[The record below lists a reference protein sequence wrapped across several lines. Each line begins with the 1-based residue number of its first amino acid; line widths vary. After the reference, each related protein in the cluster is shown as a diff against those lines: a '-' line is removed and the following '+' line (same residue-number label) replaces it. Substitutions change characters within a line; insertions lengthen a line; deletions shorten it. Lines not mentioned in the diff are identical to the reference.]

1 MSLFFYCYSP
11 RTLWTIHTFKNH
23 SSESCKNETFVTYPS
38 YDTTKTTR
46 SSPVLASRQ
55 KSRVMNPNIHFTL
68 TDDGVY
74 NTKSLQALCS
84 IVVTKQIKTYI
95 DINKPDIPNVFKQN
109 IREVWKD
116 SILYCDEQL
125 PEYFEYEKIY
135 LNNPSKID
143 VVAIMQSDEILPCL
157 DEDENHIV
165 FEYYWYEADSYD
177 PYFKRIC
184 TRCAMNLHKH
194 ESIHIN
200 RPDGWIHCSGKRL
213 NKVTYP
219 LIHDAEDTMKEF
231 IWKTEYWCDNC
242 AIKPLFRIYFLT
254 MYKGK

>member
-1 MSLFFYCYSP
+1 MLLIAY
-11 RTLWTIHTFKNH
+11 TLDDSYFQNYR
-23 SSESCKNETFVTYPS
+23 SESYTNVPIVTYSS
-38 YDTTKTTR
+38 YDTAQTTR

-74 NTKSLQALCS
+74 NTKSLQELCS

-95 DINKPDIPNVFKQN
+95 DINKLDIPNVFKQN

-125 PEYFEYEKIY
+125 PEDFEYEKID

-143 VVAIMQSDEILPCL
+143 VIAIMQSDEILPCL
-157 DEDENHIV
+157 DEDGNHIV
-165 FEYYWYEADSYD
+165 FEYYWYETDSYD
-177 PYFKRIC
+177 YDPHFKRLC

-200 RPDGWIHCSGKRL
+200 RPDGWIHMRGKRL
-213 NKVTYP
+213 NKITYP
-219 LIHDAEDTMKEF
+219 LIHDG
-231 IWKTEYWCDNC
+231 C
-242 AIKPLFRIYFLT
+242 
-254 MYKGK
+254 